1 LNFVYHT
8 FVLLND
14 WCKDTIFLEYASGLS
29 FHKACG
35 GGNDKDERISEQTKY
50 YKKNFQ
56 KEIRLGGKWGDSFG
70 IGSEEPEKTKRL
82 F

>member
-1 LNFVYHT
+1 MIGAKIRNYS
-8 FVLLND
+8 
-14 WCKDTIFLEYASGLS
+14 EYASGLS

-56 KEIRLGGKWGDSFG
+56 KEIRLGGKWGNSFG
-70 IGSEEPEKTKRL
+70 IGGKSPGKQRGHLENGMT
-82 F
+82 